1 LENPKILICGA
12 GIAGPTLA
20 YWLQQ
25 YGIEPTL
32 IERAPALREGGYI
45 IDFWGLGFDVAE
57 KMGLLPALKND
68 GYAIDEVRLVNE
80 QGKRIGGFSAH
91 AFQSMLGERYLSIL
105 RSDLAKRIYES
116 LDGRVK
122 TIFGDSITAIG
133 QDDDGVRVAFKH
145 AAPERFD
152 LVIGAGGLHSPV
164 RKLVFG
170 PEGRFEKYLG
180 YYAASFSTDGYPP
193 REPRA
198 YVSYATPGRQV
209 SRYSL
214 RGDRAVFFFVFSRE
228 TKLLVGQHDL
238 KAQKDILRKVF
249 GEDGWECPDI
259 LKAMETCSDLY
270 FDSVSQIRMDT
281 WSRGRVA
288 LIGDA
293 CFCPSLLAGQG
304 SALAMTGAYVLAGEL
319 KKSDGDYHIAFR
331 NYEQLFHPL
340 IIRKQRAAERFSGS
354 FAPKT
359 KFGIF
364 VRNQVIRLMSLPFVA
379 NLAMGRLLSDP
390 LTLPVY
396 DSDTTSAKI
405 L

>member
-1 LENPKILICGA
+1 
-12 GIAGPTLA
+12 
-20 YWLQQ
+20 
-25 YGIEPTL
+25 
-32 IERAPALREGGYI
+32 
-45 IDFWGLGFDVAE
+45 
-57 KMGLLPALKND
+57 
-68 GYAIDEVRLVNE
+68 
-80 QGKRIGGFSAH
+80 
-91 AFQSMLGERYLSIL
+91 MLGERYLSIL

-116 LDGRVK
+116 LGGRVK
-122 TIFGDSITAIG
+122 TIFGDSITAIE

-164 RKLVFG
+164 RTLVFG

-180 YYAASFSTDGYPP
+180 YYAASFSIDGYP
-193 REPRA
+193 RRNPRA
-198 YVSYATPGRQV
+198 YVSYAAPGRQV

-238 KAQKDILRKVF
+238 KAQKEILREVF

-270 FDSVSQIRMDT
+270 FDSLSQIRMDT

-319 KKSDGDYHIAFR
+319 KKADGNYHIAFR

-340 IIRKQRAAERFSGS
+340 ISRKQRAAERFSGS

-364 VRNQVIRLMSLPFVA
+364 VRNQVIHLMSMPFVA
-379 NLAMGRLLSDP
+379 NLAMGRLLFDP

-396 DSDTTSAKI
+396 DSR
-405 L
+405 